1 LRPPRSN
8 PTLAESFDG
17 LRADYSAAKQSR
29 YRRRRT
35 GISPSGSGADYHY
48 RNECDYLRVME
59 YARDM
64 DLNDVIVGQIIDRA
78 VANEIQDGF
87 TLCPLTGDPAVDKDL
102 ALRWY
107 DYATDPEQCDLAAE
121 NSWWD
126 FEQLVSRHVK
136 VDGDVLGLASSNGS
150 IELVEAHRLRTPQN
164 TRQNVVHGVLKDP
177 LTRKPLQYWLTSE
190 NIDPSAPVKL
200 VGDMRRIAARDEEG
214 FRQVFHVLS
223 RKRVSQTRG
232 ISALAPIFDLC
243 GMFEDINFATL
254 VQRQLVACFAIFR
267 EREKDFTA
275 MLQGQLQPG
284 QGQTQESLP
293 DGTVRIIEGMGPG
306 REFVGWPGEKFK
318 LDSPHVPNAEF
329 FPHMKMIL
337 TLIGINLGL
346 PLCLTL
352 MDAGE
357 TNFSGFR
364 GAVDQ
369 ARMGFRQNQR
379 RNVQQWHRPN
389 YRRKVR
395 GWLAEDTALQNA
407 SRRSGIAVYDHRW
420 DPPTW
425 PYIQPL
431 QDASADLV
439 RTRNA
444 LISQRRR
451 CAERGMEWG
460 DLSTEIVED
469 NGALIEKAFQKAD
482 ELNKKYPGLA
492 VTWRE
497 IASLPTADGI
507 NLSLSPMQTEQPNA
521 AQ

>member
-1 LRPPRSN
+1 LPRPSRFN
-8 PTLAESFDG
+8 PTLAESFNT
-17 LRADYSAAKQSR
+17 LRADYAAAKQSR

-35 GISPSGSGADYHY
+35 GIAPSGSGADYHY
-48 RNECDYLRVME
+48 RNESDYLRVME

-64 DLNDVIVGQIIDRA
+64 DRNDVIVGQTIDRA

-87 TLCPLTGDPAVDKDL
+87 TLSPMTGDPVLDKDL

-107 DYATDPEQCDLAAE
+107 AHATDPEQCDLAGE

-126 FEQLVSRHVK
+126 LEQLVSRHVK

-150 IELVEAHRLRTPQN
+150 TELVEAHRLRTPQK
-164 TRQNVVHGVLKDP
+164 TKRNVIHGVLKDP
-177 LTRKPLQYWLTSE
+177 VTRKPLEYWLTKE

-200 VGDMRRIAARDEEG
+200 VDDMRRVPARDAEG
-214 FRQVFHVLS
+214 HKQVFHVVA

-232 ISALAPIFDLC
+232 ISALAPIFDVC

-267 EREKDFTA
+267 EREKDFQA
-275 MLQGQLQPG
+275 MLQQTFQP
-284 QGQTQESLP
+284 GQTQENLP

-306 REFVGWPGEKFK
+306 REFVGFPGEKFK

-329 FPHMKMIL
+329 FPHMKLIL

-346 PLCLTL
+346 PLVMVL
-352 MDAGE
+352 MDGSE
-357 TNFSGFR
+357 TNFSGWR

-369 ARMGFRQNQR
+369 ARMGFKQNQR
-379 RNVQQWHRPN
+379 RLTQQWHRPI
-389 YRRKVR
+389 YARKLR
-395 GWLAEDTALQNA
+395 QWIAEDTALRSA
-407 SRRSGIAVYDHRW
+407 SERTGIAIFDHRW
-420 DPPTW
+420 NPPTW

-469 NGALIEKAFQKAD
+469 NAELIEKAFQKAD
-482 ELNKKYPGLA
+482 ELNQKYPGLN